1 MTIKEFAELHKL
13 LAKLKYLLVQDMF
26 KEISSEY
33 SKSLKNNIKA
43 IDTITKIVV
52 IDNEVV

>member
-13 LAKLKYLLVQDMF
+13 LAKLKYLLAQDMF

>member
-1 MTIKEFAELHKL
+1 MTIEEFAELHKL

-43 IDTITKIVV
+43 IDTITMIVV